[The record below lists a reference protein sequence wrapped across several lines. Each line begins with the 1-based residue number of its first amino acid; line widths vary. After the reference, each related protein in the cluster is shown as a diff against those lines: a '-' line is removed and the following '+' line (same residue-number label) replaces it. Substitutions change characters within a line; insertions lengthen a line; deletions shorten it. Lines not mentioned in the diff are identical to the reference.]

1 MASFFAK
8 DGYLYLDLRYRGV
21 RCQEATR
28 RRDTPEERVQVRRLV
43 RQLDGELA
51 AGTFEYRRWF
61 PASRR
66 AALFDAPVETGPP
79 LYRDYVRRW
88 LDDKS
93 ARLAVGTAYDWQRVV
108 EARIIPTLGERR
120 VSEIA
125 VDDVEALVA
134 ALKRGE
140 VPAPP
145 APAGSD
151 KRRRGRTPQKLSNRR
166 VNIILKVLRQSL
178 DRAVAKGWL
187 DANPARAVD
196 LLREERPEIDPL
208 SLVEVRTLLSDGLQ
222 DDVERRFFTV
232 AFFSGLRPGEE
243 IGLRWDDV
251 DWPRALL
258 AVRRTISRFG
268 TGPTKTVAARR
279 DVQMLPVVEQALR
292 AQRPAS
298 ELRGAWIF
306 PNRDG
311 GPLDG
316 ANLRERVWRRALRR
330 AKLRGRPMYQT
341 RHTFA
346 TLMLGAGES
355 PAWVAHQL
363 GHTSAEMVF
372 RRYAK
377 FIPNLTRQ
385 DGSAASRW
393 LAEQGL

>member
-1 MASFFAK
+1 MASFFGK
-8 DGYLYLDLRYRGV
+8 RGFLYLDFRHRGV

-43 RQLDGELA
+43 RQLDGELV
-51 AGTFEYRRWF
+51 AGTFDYRRWF
-61 PASRR
+61 PSSRR
-66 AALFDAPVETGPP
+66 ATLFDAAPDAGPP
-79 LYRDYVRRW
+79 LYRELVRRW
-88 LDDKS
+88 LEDKS
-93 ARLAVGTAYDWQRVV
+93 ARLAAGTAYDWQRVV
-108 EARIIPTLGERR
+108 EARLIPTLGDKR

-140 VPAPP
+140 VPMPP
-145 APAGSD
+145 APEGSD
-151 KRRRGRTPQKLSNRR
+151 NRRRGRTPKKLSNRR

-187 DANPARAVD
+187 EANPARAVD
-196 LLREERPEIDPL
+196 LLREERPEIEPL
-208 SLVEVRTLLSDGLQ
+208 SLVEVRSLLTDGLQ
-222 DDVERRFFTV
+222 DDEERRFFTV

-243 IGLRWDDV
+243 IGLQWDDV
-251 DWPRALL
+251 DWQRKLL
-258 AVRRTISRFG
+258 AVRRTVNRFG
-268 TGPTKTVAARR
+268 TGPTKTVESRR

-292 AQRPAS
+292 AQRPS
-298 ELRGAWIF
+298 SQLRGAWIF

-311 GPLDG
+311 GPLDLT
-316 ANLRERVWRRALRR
+316 NLRERVWRPALRR

-346 TLMLGAGES
+346 TLMLGAGEA
-355 PAWVAHQL
+355 PAWVAQQL

-372 RRYAK
+372 RRYSK

>member
-8 DGYLYLDLRYRGV
+8 RGFLYLDSRHQGV

-43 RQLDGELA
+43 RQLDGELV
-51 AGTFEYRRWF
+51 AGTFDYRRWF
-61 PASRR
+61 PSSRR
-66 AALFDAPVETGPP
+66 ATLFDVAPDAGPP
-79 LYRDYVRRW
+79 LYREYVRRW
-88 LDDKS
+88 LEDKS
-93 ARLAVGTAYDWQRVV
+93 ARLAAGTAYDWRRVV
-108 EARIIPTLGERR
+108 EARLIPTLGDKR
-120 VSEIA
+120 VNAIA
-125 VDDVEALVA
+125 VDDVEALIA

-140 VPAPP
+140 VPMPP
-145 APAGSD
+145 APEGSD
-151 KRRRGRTPQKLSNRR
+151 KRRRGRTPKKLSNRR

-187 DANPARAVD
+187 EANPARAVD

-208 SLVEVRTLLSDGLQ
+208 SLVEVRTLLDDGLQ
-222 DDVERRFFTV
+222 DNEERRFFTV
-232 AFFSGLRPGEE
+232 AFFSGLRPGEQ

-251 DWPRALL
+251 DWARALL

-268 TGPTKTVAARR
+268 AGPTKTVAARR

-311 GPLDG
+311 GPLDVT
-316 ANLRERVWRRALRR
+316 NLRERVWRRALRR

-346 TLMLGAGES
+346 TLMLGAGEA
-355 PAWVAHQL
+355 PAWVAQQL

-372 RRYAK
+372 RRYSK

-385 DGSAASRW
+385 DRSAASRW
-393 LAEQGL
+393 LAEEGL